1 MLFLVDLVV
10 SLVVWVPYLVVLAS
24 LWVVAQPLQV
34 AALAVVMVVLWSLWW
49 QAPSRWSSL
58 KWWM

>member
-1 MLFLVDLVV
+1 MGLVLELVV

-34 AALAVVMVVLWSLWW
+34 VALAVVMVVLWLLWW

-58 KWWM
+58 KWWL

>member
-24 LWVVAQPLQV
+24 LWVVAEPLQV
-34 AALAVVMVVLWSLWW
+34 AALAVVMVVLWSLWL

>member
-1 MLFLVDLVV
+1 VLFLVDLVV

-24 LWVVAQPLQV
+24 LWVVAEPLQV
-34 AALAVVMVVLWSLWW
+34 VALAVVMVVLWLLWW

>member
-1 MLFLVDLVV
+1 VLFLVDLVV

-34 AALAVVMVVLWSLWW
+34 VALAVVIRVLWSLWW

>member
-1 MLFLVDLVV
+1 VLFLVDLVV

-24 LWVVAQPLQV
+24 LWVVAEPLQV
-34 AALAVVMVVLWSLWW
+34 VALAVAIRVLYWSWL

>member
-1 MLFLVDLVV
+1 MLFLVELVV

-24 LWVVAQPLQV
+24 LWVVAEPLQV
-34 AALAVVMVVLWSLWW
+34 AALAVAIRVLWWSWL

>member
-1 MLFLVDLVV
+1 MGLVLELVV

-24 LWVVAQPLQV
+24 LWVVAEPLQV
-34 AALAVVMVVLWSLWW
+34 AALLVAIRVLWWSWL